1 MAVLGVCE
9 RQSEENWFDKF
20 IEWKVSDGQKNLD
33 VVARMG
39 SWVEG
44 VWRWKLS
51 WMREWFVWE
60 RNLVDNLFQSFHHIS
75 IQHEERDSLSWLMDQ
90 LGLCSVKSA
99 YEAVVTHN
107 VDCQRVEIL
116 DNIWNLK
123 LPSKV
128 NFFLWRVFIKR
139 LPSMDNLL

>member
-1 MAVLGVCE
+1 M
-9 RQSEENWFDKF
+9 
-20 IEWKVSDGQKNLD
+20 SDGQKNLD

>member
-1 MAVLGVCE
+1 M
-9 RQSEENWFDKF
+9 
-20 IEWKVSDGQKNLD
+20 SDGQKNLE

-123 LPSKV
+123 LPPKV
-128 NFFLWRVFIKR
+128 NFFLRRVLINRLQWIICCENILWWREMKLFIRFVGK
-139 LPSMDNLL
+139 LWKL